1 METQILLRDPEVAPE
16 DKVLHEIMGDDIFD
30 AYSTF
35 LSETSKAPMEICPE
49 WRYYN
54 DGKSWLCKMLS
65 KKKNLFWLSIWEGC
79 FKLTFYFS
87 ERHLED
93 LSLLNLSE
101 KAKEEFEMLKPVGKL
116 HPMII
121 SVSNKSLIPDILEV
135 IKFKK
140 NLK

>member
-1 METQILLRDPEVAPE
+1 MEPQILLRDPEVTPE

-30 AYSTF
+30 AYSSF
-35 LSETSKAPMEICPE
+35 LTEVLKSPFQLSPE

-79 FKLTFYFS
+79 FRLTFYFS
-87 ERHLED
+87 ERHLEE
-93 LSLLNLSE
+93 LSQLNLSS
-101 KAKEEFEMLKPVGKL
+101 KAKDEFSMLKPVGKL

-121 SVSNKSLIPDILEV
+121 SISSKELIPDVLEV
-135 IKFKK
+135 VQFKK